1 MVIARPRHVRP
12 TTSPIEVEMFAE
24 VEAHVKVQQEL
35 CPKSRTADAQELLLT
50 VIQCDVL
57 LVTQPYPDM
66 KSRLGQSSKPL
77 AVVLSG
83 DQSVFERT
91 FHVDI

>member
-1 MVIARPRHVRP
+1 
-12 TTSPIEVEMFAE
+12 MFAE

-35 CPKSRTADAQELLLT
+35 CPKSRTADVQELPRT
-50 VIQCDVL
+50 VIQCDVP
-57 LVTQPYPDM
+57 LVAQPYPDLT
-66 KSRLGQSSKPL
+66 SSLGQSSQPL